1 MSLDLVGRWNVA
13 KKRVQKRKLNNI
25 GGFGLVHA
33 YIALGV
39 CFPTSNHSFAV
50 FVPFLSVQL

>member
-13 KKRVQKRKLNNI
+13 KKRVQKRKLNYR
-25 GGFGLVHA
+25 GFGLVYA
-33 YIALGV
+33 YIAFGV

-50 FVPFLSVQL
+50 FVSFLSVQL